1 MIRIAIVQNHTAHV
15 QLGCLCATDMVMSIA
30 QVRDFI
36 HDSLYHPVT
45 GYFSRHA
52 SPVGRVDPPIDF
64 GALPGREGYQRK
76 LHELYHQQKA
86 STAARSPV
94 GA

>member
-1 MIRIAIVQNHTAHV
+1 
-15 QLGCLCATDMVMSIA
+15 
-30 QVRDFI
+30 VRDFI

-64 GALPGREGYQRK
+64 GTLPGREGYQRK

-86 STAARSPV
+86 GICCTFMLGIEPWLPP
-94 GA
+94 GASLTQQLRCT